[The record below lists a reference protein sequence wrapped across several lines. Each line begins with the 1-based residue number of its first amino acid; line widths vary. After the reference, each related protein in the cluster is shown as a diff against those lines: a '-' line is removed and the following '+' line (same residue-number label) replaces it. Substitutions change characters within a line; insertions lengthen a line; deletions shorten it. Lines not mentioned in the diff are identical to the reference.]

1 MKRIFKDKR
10 YRVTKYTK
18 DITSD
23 CGILSGE
30 DVHLILKGYKYD
42 EMFELYYNGSATVG
56 YDVQE
61 V

>member
-10 YRVTKYTK
+10 YRVTKYTN
-18 DITSD
+18 DTASD
-23 CGILSGE
+23 CGVLSGD
-30 DVHLILKGYKYD
+30 DVHAVLKGYKYD
-42 EMFELYYNGSATVG
+42 EAFEMYFNASATVG